1 MALEGSS
8 GARLPALASDEGNEE
23 DEDHADVIGTDRGD
37 WRESSAGP
45 PGAAAPPADA
55 DDATT
60 AAVAAADS
68 TAAEAAAAAAAA
80 RREDL
85 DLVDPSTL
93 PMGPLEFRLCCS
105 VTLMLSLL
113 GVLRVRN
120 RVCDDGGGESG
131 GGVCAFP

>member
-1 MALEGSS
+1 MALEGSP
-8 GARLPALASDEGNEE
+8 GARLPPLTSDEGN
-23 DEDHADVIGTDRGD
+23 DEDDDHAADIGTAGGD

-45 PGAAAPPADA
+45 PGAVAPADA
-55 DDATT
+55 DAATA
-60 AAVAAADS
+60 AAVAAAES
-68 TAAEAAAAAAAA
+68 AAAEAVAAAAAA

-85 DLVDPSTL
+85 DLVDPSRL

-105 VTLMLSLL
+105 VTLRFSLL